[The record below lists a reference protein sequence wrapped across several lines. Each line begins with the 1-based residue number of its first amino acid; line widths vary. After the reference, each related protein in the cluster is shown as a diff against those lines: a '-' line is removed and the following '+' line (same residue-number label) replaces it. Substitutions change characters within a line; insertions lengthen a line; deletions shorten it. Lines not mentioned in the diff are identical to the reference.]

1 MIIAIPAVTKYI
13 SGSKDTTYITT
24 VNKLIDTAM
33 GEVTGLEYSV
43 SNENFT
49 YYIPTKCL
57 TTENDR
63 NESPYGEFVQSYVVV
78 TYNEGKN
85 DYYFTGVDDSGHGI
99 LLTYRDH
106 LDESTIKTDL
116 KSIDTSIGIGNRQ
129 YNYVYSVNCDK
140 TREKISAHNNIDERG
155 KKTDVTTEDQPS
167 GDNPSG
173 GGSSSGVSGGTT
185 PVNIVCIPA
194 TTLHTKKCN
203 RNDQYGCNAQGSI
216 GYNKTITYGTI
227 PNGTPKPGDAF
238 DCKVTADGDYTERFY
253 YVTSEGDNSI
263 LIYYKNIN
271 EQTNYQYD
279 SENVSWHGPR
289 TAYQYLPSTSEWNNT
304 DLIYPSLP
312 RQLVADNGETSGYGI
327 TLDKFTYEGKAARFL
342 TLNEVK
348 AACGNSLLPTTDGYL
363 NNCTWLMENIGL
375 FEQTSGTYGYWLET
389 VHISESATQA
399 SRVVGSSLRI
409 FPETTPNGK
418 NGGVRPVITV
428 KTEGIS
434 S

>member
-1 MIIAIPAVTKYI
+1 MKNSKGFTLIEILAVIIILGILMIIAIPAVTKYI

-85 DYYFTGVDDSGHGI
+85 DYYYTGVDESGHGI

-140 TREKISAHNNIDERG
+140 TREKIDAHNNIDERG

-173 GGSSSGVSGGTT
+173 GGSSSNAVVYPEGKTKDTVVTGDIVTIDTEDFYVVKHDGSDLVLLSRYNLNVGSKKKAGATEGIQDSEVKGYVSGGTAYGT
-185 PVNIVCIPA
+185 VAFSSTNYWHVYDANSNLKTYVDSYKTYLEGKGATIKSARLMTLEESYAFYNENQAAWKETSYWLGSAYYTGYVRSVNSDGYFD
-194 TTLHTKKCN
+194 
-203 RNDQYGCNAQGSI
+203 ND
-216 GYNKTITYGTI
+216 GYN
-227 PNGTPKPGDAF
+227 
-238 DCKVTADGDYTERFY
+238 R
-253 YVTSEGDNSI
+253 
-263 LIYYKNIN
+263 
-271 EQTNYQYD
+271 
-279 SENVSWHGPR
+279 
-289 TAYQYLPSTSEWNNT
+289 
-304 DLIYPSLP
+304 
-312 RQLVADNGETSGYGI
+312 
-327 TLDKFTYEGKAARFL
+327 
-342 TLNEVK
+342 
-348 AACGNSLLPTTDGYL
+348 
-363 NNCTWLMENIGL
+363 
-375 FEQTSGTYGYWLET
+375 
-389 VHISESATQA
+389 
-399 SRVVGSSLRI
+399 GSY
-409 FPETTPNGK
+409 F
-418 NGGVRPVITV
+418 GVRPVI
-428 KTEGIS
+428 II
-434 S
+434 